1 MIKKNWYKE
10 FDSELA
16 YSEKYLQAK
25 IKSYN
30 RKISTDFHNNEI
42 SKEASQFICWSIILI
57 NSIFRT
63 GKNYSPRVF
72 VEENKMLSSKK

>member
-10 FDSELA
+10 FNSELA
-16 YSEKYLQAK
+16 YNEKYLQAK

-42 SKEASQFICWSIILI
+42 SKEASQFICWSVILI
-57 NSIFRT
+57 NSTFRK
-63 GKNYSPRVF
+63 GKTYSPGVF
-72 VEENKMLSSKK
+72 VEEYKMLSSKK